1 MMRDLAK
8 RRLQIAE
15 RLFDAFEFG
24 IWSFEEVSH
33 WHVAKEGEELC
44 RSIMLCGVELGAPCL
59 RGEFIVRFKTGS
71 TRVLER
77 YATVDGCLVGGR
89 IRAAVRKVG

>member
-33 WHVAKEGEELC
+33 WHVATC
-44 RSIMLCGVELGAPCL
+44 RMPEHGATPSLWGDTL
-59 RGEFIVRFKTGS
+59 RTP
-71 TRVLER
+71 
-77 YATVDGCLVGGR
+77 GR
-89 IRAAVRKVG
+89 TSAQ